1 MLPARNLLLFAV
13 LSVVFAGFGRA
24 VRGVTTSGA
33 ITGAIVCFALLLAT
47 GFGGFAALLTV
58 FLVTWASTRFGYVK
72 KQRLGTAEAQSGRNA
87 SQVAA
92 NLGTAALCAIGLVVL
107 PNQRWLVAIAA
118 ALAEAAADTVSSEIG
133 QAIGGEPRLVTSWK
147 RVAPGTNGAVTLFG
161 SLAGAMAAAA
171 VALVCY
177 GTALFGSRSAL
188 VCAMA
193 GISGMV
199 ADSFFGATVERR
211 ELLGNNGVNFISTAI
226 AAAVALV
233 I

>member
-1 MLPARNLLLFAV
+1 
-13 LSVVFAGFGRA
+13 
-24 VRGVTTSGA
+24 
-33 ITGAIVCFALLLAT
+33 
-47 GFGGFAALLTV
+47 
-58 FLVTWASTRFGYVK
+58 VTWASTRFGYVK